1 MRHRKHRWWRTT
13 RWAGLPFWLRQAGV
27 GGCGP
32 ALPSSLPPESAPSN
46 AKSKSLLPALSG
58 ARTIEWWTQK
68 YNPDYTCTMDVSN
81 YKWNCMQRIIPG
93 WITHRTSRAVPLSVR
108 NHFHWWIETMDVIGR
123 GTGVTAEELA
133 AVLTDATEL
142 HVVVLLLLLD
152 PLTLLQ
158 HSQGKSEIL
167 ND

>member
-1 MRHRKHRWWRTT
+1 
-13 RWAGLPFWLRQAGV
+13 
-27 GGCGP
+27 
-32 ALPSSLPPESAPSN
+32 
-46 AKSKSLLPALSG
+46 
-58 ARTIEWWTQK
+58 
-68 YNPDYTCTMDVSN
+68 
-81 YKWNCMQRIIPG
+81 
-93 WITHRTSRAVPLSVR
+93 
-108 NHFHWWIETMDVIGR
+108 MDVIGR

-167 ND
+167 NDLYTIYTNS